1 MYLHCLWNLW
11 IAFNDSIQWIAF
23 KGFTCLYQLKKWT
36 YKISIQPFITSLP
49 KILKHIIWVL
59 DWLTA
64 GYRGKYWHTRQNI
77 CYLIVCTWLFL
88 LMQKE
93 CYLLCFFCII
103 GSVSG
108 LSFLDHPLFSLTFI
122 YIKLHLIFKN
132 IIYQPW
138 PSSVKSTST
147 LKNINPLDPGDWP
160 PHNVLTQ
167 PT

>member
-11 IAFNDSIQWIAF
+11 IAF
-23 KGFTCLYQLKKWT
+23 KGFTCLFQLKKWT

-64 GYRGKYWHTRQNI
+64 CYKGKYWHTRQNI

-93 CYLLCFFCII
+93 CYY
-103 GSVSG
+103 V
-108 LSFLDHPLFSLTFI
+108 FLYCWQCLRIVFSWSSLLFSITFI